1 MADKRDYYESLGLKK
16 DATDDAI
23 KKAFRQQAKKY
34 HPDVNPGDKSAEA
47 RFKEINEAYEVL
59 SDADKKAR
67 YDQFGHAGVDPNFN
81 AGGFGGFGGFG
92 DSGFDLG
99 DLFGSIF
106 GGGGGTSRN
115 RNAPRRGD
123 RVRTTASIT
132 FEEAAF
138 GCEKDVNV
146 SRIEPCD
153 DCEGTGCK
161 EGTTA
166 EKCPECGGRGTVT
179 SQQRTPFGVMQST
192 SDCPKCSGRGKIIHQ
207 PCEKCRGLGLVRRN
221 RSIKVSIPAGIDDE
235 QTISMRGQGSVGA
248 NGGEPGDLFIT
259 VSILRHAIFER
270 EGNSVLLDMPISFV
284 QAALGDEIEVDT
296 LDGKVKYSIPAGTQT
311 GTVFRLRGKGIRSL
325 RGSNRGDQFVTV
337 IVDVPK
343 NLSSLQKDLL
353 RQFAAAGS
361 VNAQYGSG
369 GPRGN
374 AEPQGANAPPEGDAP
389 QRGGGSGKKRKKK

>member
-16 DATDDAI
+16 DASDDAI

-34 HPDVNPGDKSAEA
+34 HPDVNPGDKNAEA

-59 SDADKKAR
+59 SDSEKKSR

-81 AGGFGGFGGFG
+81 AGGFGGFSGFG
-92 DSGFDLG
+92 DMGFDLG
-99 DLFGSIF
+99 DIFGSIF
-106 GGGGGTSRN
+106 GGGSSSNRS

-123 RVRTTASIT
+123 RVRANATIT

-138 GCEKDVNV
+138 GCEKEVAI
-146 SRIEPCD
+146 SRIEACD

-161 EGTTA
+161 PGTTA
-166 EKCPECGGRGTVT
+166 EKCSECGGRGTVT

-192 SDCPKCSGRGKIIHQ
+192 ADCPKCSGRGKIIHQ

-221 RSIKVSIPAGIDDE
+221 KSITVSIPAGIDDG

-248 NGGEPGDLFIT
+248 NGGEPGDMHVT
-259 VSILRHAIFER
+259 VSVLRHEHFER
-270 EGNSVLLDMPISFV
+270 EGNAVLLDMPISFV
-284 QAALGDEIEVDT
+284 QAALGDDVEVDT
-296 LDGKVKYSIPAGTQT
+296 LDGKVKYSIPEGTQT

-325 RGSNRGDQFVTV
+325 RGSSRGDQFVTV

-343 NLSSLQKDLL
+343 NLSSQQKDLL
-353 RQFAAAGS
+353 RQFASA
-361 VNAQYGSG
+361 SG
-369 GPRGN
+369 
-374 AEPQGANAPPEGDAP
+374 EPDP
-389 QRGGGSGKKRKKK
+389 QTGSGKKRKKK